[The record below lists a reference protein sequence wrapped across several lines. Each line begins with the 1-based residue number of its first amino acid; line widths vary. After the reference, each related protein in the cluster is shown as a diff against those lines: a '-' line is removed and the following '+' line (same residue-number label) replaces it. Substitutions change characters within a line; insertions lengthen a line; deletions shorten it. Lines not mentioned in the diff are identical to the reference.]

1 MSKRG
6 VFKLCTTV
14 ALVLALSLTIC
25 AVFSVWSFTKHDAND
40 TSVLKQLVPAYQYFD
55 SNRDAQAIMNIRQH
69 KMSITGS
76 IAGETQP
83 CSTSLTGS
91 KLTDWQSKFVQTGT
105 TIAATAWSQVTKLT
119 SWRGSQAG
127 CLVGGTV
134 TAGSCSSTGV
144 TGTNVAAL
152 AAVPLNRWRSTTVGT
167 PSYMVF
173 CTLST
178 VANSFVNVDVLQS
191 CPAST
196 AAVPVQQCGDHCYTM
211 PANYKT
217 GVCPYNIWQL
227 NKTGTAPTTQV
238 PLTGTWLSDEG
249 DEWTSG
255 AAGAT
260 KFSVWG
266 QRLLTGTTSQVNIAE
281 SVGMDV
287 SWYGP
292 VCENPGNA
300 WASPAQDY
308 PLMLAAGSGCTLG
321 ADGSTSNADSQDEIA
336 FLNDNADLF
345 GTVKVLK
352 LPQYVNT
359 LSGTQ
364 TFTVYL
370 NNRQRILTQNTGS
383 CDAFRF
389 NQNNQATLLLAEFN
403 GIWTLVRYLAIV
415 SASTAILSV
424 MMVLLIIL
432 EGYGKQSQNFMT
444 ALYTVCLVG
453 LFVSIVMIWKAR
465 YSINGSYAK
474 AHAVF
479 TAVSSCIID
488 KGWSAVLASWIAHT
502 SFGNLGSQLVY
513 TLGLFVAMLIIAVVF
528 AIWALMQL
536 AKHADRLH

>member
-40 TSVLKQLVPAYQYFD
+40 TSVVHNQLVPAYQYFD

-83 CSTSLTGS
+83 CSTSLVGTP
-91 KLTDWQSKFVQTGT
+91 LTTWKGKFQVAD
-105 TIAATAWSQVTKLT
+105 IAATAWSQVTKLT
-119 SWRGSQAG
+119 AWRGSQAG
-127 CLVGGTV
+127 CLVGGSV
-134 TAGSCSSTGV
+134 TAGSCASTGN
-144 TGTNVAAL
+144 TGSNVAAL
-152 AAVPLNRWRSTTVGT
+152 AAVPLNRWRSTTTGT

-178 VANSFVNVDVLQS
+178 VAKSFVNVDVLQS

-196 AAVPVQQCGDHCYTM
+196 QAVPVQQCGDHCYTM

-227 NKTGTAPTTQV
+227 NTTTPTTQV
-238 PLTGTWLSDEG
+238 PLTGTWAADEG

-255 AAGAT
+255 AVGAG
-260 KFSVWG
+260 KFKVYG
-266 QRLLTGTTSQVNIAE
+266 QRLLTGTTSQVDIAE

-300 WASPAQDY
+300 WVSPAQDY
-308 PLMLAAGSGCTLG
+308 PLMLSAGSGCTLG
-321 ADGSTSNADSQDEIA
+321 ADGSTANADSQDEIA

-345 GTVKVLK
+345 GTVQVLK

-370 NNRQRILTQNTGS
+370 NNRQRILTQNTAS

-389 NQNNQATLLLAEFN
+389 NQNNQATLLLAEFD